1 MELKQT
7 LYSASVLFLCI
18 CVKWV
23 QPYAQHEMCTL
34 LSPCANVTFAC
45 ISTMLCT
52 GGGNWSASTWA
63 PDSTSLWCH
72 LLADVCHL
80 CTPAQPYTCHMIV
93 NSIGLPMCFM
103 SVTQVCMR
111 NPVRDPAPEWCS
123 QNHITA
129 CFSICQILWYFP
141 LSEGKDI
148 QICTNSDSSLLT
160 RLAQSEWKTKGF
172 CNCDLLLGDL

>member
-1 MELKQT
+1 MEPKQT
-7 LYSASVLFLCI
+7 LHSASVLFLCM

-80 CTPAQPYTCHMIV
+80 CTPAQPYTCQMTV

-111 NPVRDPAPEWCS
+111 NP
-123 QNHITA
+123 
-129 CFSICQILWYFP
+129 
-141 LSEGKDI
+141 SEGSSPRMMQPKPHH
-148 QICTNSDSSLLT
+148 SLLQH
-160 RLAQSEWKTKGF
+160 LPDFVILSSEWRERYP
-172 CNCDLLLGDL
+172 NLY